1 MLDSFNDL
9 FLEVFQPDLVLV
21 RFSYFCIF
29 SHPVFYTVAVTGVQ
43 AASFPF
49 VLITLLLD
57 IVQILR
63 QHQPDKVYIDDQ
75 LLP

>member
-1 MLDSFNDL
+1 MTSND
-9 FLEVFQPDLVLV
+9 FWGQNDIAYVGHV
-21 RFSYFCIF
+21 YI
-29 SHPVFYTVAVTGVQ
+29 YTVAVTGVQ